1 MKNNNI
7 FNISKF
13 VNNFCDSDF
22 DDREFYNERC
32 ELQPDK
38 VKFIIDNKEDV
49 LEMMSMYDWQPE
61 VIEEI
66 EKYVGKT
73 ELKCMV

>member
-13 VNNFCDSDF
+13 VNNFCDSDL
-22 DDREFYNERC
+22 DDREFYNEKG
-32 ELQPDK
+32 ELRPDK
-38 VKFIIDNKEDV
+38 VKFIIDNKDDV